1 MAAQSLASRSR
12 RPPQGP
18 DSEDVVLARALE
30 FSQWA
35 RRHAR
40 VIVIVAVLA
49 AVVVGGLV
57 VWRWNEAARSERAA
71 ADFLAL
77 EPRVT
82 ATDPATGIADL
93 QRFIQLHD
101 GTTYADEARV
111 LLGRLHL
118 EQGQPTEAIAPLQE
132 AARRIGRSP
141 IGAQAGL
148 LLGAAQE
155 QAGDTPAAVE
165 TYLRVAND
173 ARSPFAQRQ
182 ALEAASAAYEAAGNH
197 AGAAG
202 LYRQLI
208 GLTEE
213 GSFERSVYEMRLA
226 EAEHQSQVQAA
237 Q

>member
-40 VIVIVAVLA
+40 VILIVASLA
-49 AVVVGGLV
+49 ALLIGAFVVY
-57 VWRWNEAARSERAA
+57 RWQQASRAEAAA
-71 ADFLAL
+71 ADFMAL
-77 EPRVT
+77 EQS
-82 ATDPATGIADL
+82 AAMADPATGIADL
-93 QRFIQLHD
+93 QRFVQRHD

-111 LLGRLHL
+111 LMGRLHL
-118 EQGQPTEAIAPLQE
+118 QQNQAQQAIPPLQE
-132 AARRIGRSP
+132 AARRIGRTP
-141 IGAQAGL
+141 VGAQAGL
-148 LLGAAQE
+148 LLGAAHE
-155 QAGDTPAAVE
+155 QAGNPQEAVD
-165 TYLRVAND
+165 TYLRVASD

-182 ALEAASAAYEAAGNH
+182 ALEAAAAAREATGNH
-197 AGAAG
+197 AGAVE

-226 EAEHQSQVQAA
+226 EAEHQA
-237 Q
+237 QPQQ